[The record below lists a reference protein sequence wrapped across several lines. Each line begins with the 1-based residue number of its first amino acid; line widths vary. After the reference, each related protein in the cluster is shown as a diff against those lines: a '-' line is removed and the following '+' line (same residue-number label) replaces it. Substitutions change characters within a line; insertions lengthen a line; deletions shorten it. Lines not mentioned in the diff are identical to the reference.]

1 MIAKKRLIPY
11 FENLIPGPTI
21 APDPGWF
28 AQEQAHWNANP
39 VSAPAP
45 TPPPAVPQADP
56 SKTKIGAKGKEIPVG
71 VHGNR
76 LDTAAGRAKE
86 AKMLQDEQIRIAT
99 HAFVVAESERTHGRE
114 QSSRDAQQLAV
125 NAINTASSYNQGRAT
140 TGFFDG
146 VRKSHQ
152 PTTKQIV
159 RGTSKELEDYRNR
172 IISFDPTVSKSPEDP
187 GDPGDD
193 DPKPKQPTTG
203 RITAPITAPSPPKPK
218 IVKNPN
224 RDVLDLSRDEF
235 SISSVSRLLFEQVG
249 SIELVNIARRDTIE
263 GQNPYYS
270 MISNLSTVRKNFDP
284 TSIITRQKSNQGIYS
299 NYNIS
304 LNDKIPDDQYLERNN
319 LTDFYYIDDNGDLVI
334 ELDNLA
340 SDEII
345 DFEIA
350 ESGTINLV
358 DEA

>member
-1 MIAKKRLIPY
+1 MINKKGLMPY
-11 FENLIPGPTI
+11 FENLIPGPTPTM
-21 APDPGWF
+21 AFNPTP
-28 AQEQAHWNANP
+28 AVVASSNAG
-39 VSAPAP
+39 
-45 TPPPAVPQADP
+45 PPPAQPQPVAA
-56 SKTKIGAKGKEIPVG
+56 KTKIGAKGKEIPVG
-71 VHGNR
+71 QFGNR

-86 AKMLQDEQIRIAT
+86 AKMQQQYQIDVAS
-99 HAFVVAESERTHGRE
+99 HALGVAS
-114 QSSRDAQQLAV
+114 AQRAQGQYEEAEKSAQLASQ
-125 NAINTASSYNQGRAT
+125 AANQAAALNRGRAEPD
-140 TGFFDG
+140 FFKD
-146 VRKSHQ
+146 
-152 PTTKQIV
+152 V
-159 RGTSKELEDYRNR
+159 RGPKPTQKQMVSGTSSTLEKFRRDVDAFNPFLGKPADTRTP
-172 IISFDPTVSKSPEDP
+172 DGG
-187 GDPGDD
+187 GDDTGDD
-193 DPKPKQPTTG
+193 DPEPRQPTTG
-203 RITAPITAPSPPKPK
+203 RITAPITAPEPPKPK

-299 NYNIS
+299 NYSIS